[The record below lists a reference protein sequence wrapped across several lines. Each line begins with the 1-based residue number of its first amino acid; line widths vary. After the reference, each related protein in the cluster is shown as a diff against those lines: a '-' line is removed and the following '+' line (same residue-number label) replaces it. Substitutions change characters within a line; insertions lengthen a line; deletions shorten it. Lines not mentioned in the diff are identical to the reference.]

1 MSHAVM
7 RSRKPRGRLGKALL
21 VALSATTLAAGVVAT
36 APAASANPSSGV
48 NIRGKEPFNTD
59 TFMSKMCGDMSGA
72 DKSFVFNI
80 NTGQIVNTKTAYGK
94 APYYHLAAGESRY
107 PTSTAP
113 HGSHWAL
120 TNGWEMVSG
129 NCEFPQSSTW
139 TWYDKERRISN
150 DSVTNCG
157 GGGGGLSVNESY
169 ATTRGASVSIGV
181 NTKLSYK
188 LTDQLSAEI
197 GFSASYSWSWS
208 KTHTLGRTV
217 TVNPP
222 RGRQGY
228 IDARPL
234 KRTVR
239 INPVFHVQF
248 YTWSD
253 GQSEDGTT
261 VHSWRGRGYDRIWSY
276 GYYVDTYAD
285 VLNTDGTP
293 AMDFV
298 LRDKAGSC

>member
-1 MSHAVM
+1 MTNTIKRYVTACAAVVT
-7 RSRKPRGRLGKALL
+7 A
-21 VALSATTLAAGVVAT
+21 VAGVVAT
-36 APAASANPSSGV
+36 APTASANPPSGI

-59 TFMSKMCGDMSGA
+59 TLLSKMCGDMSGA

-80 NTGQIVNTKTAYGK
+80 NTGEIVPSSTAYGK
-94 APYYHLAAGESRY
+94 SPYYHLAAGDSRY
-107 PTSTAP
+107 LNSTAP
-113 HGSHWAL
+113 RGSHWAL
-120 TNGWEMVSG
+120 TNGWEAVTG
-129 NCEFPQSSTW
+129 NCEFPKSSTW
-139 TWYDKERRISN
+139 TWYDKERQISN

-157 GGGGGLSVNESY
+157 SGGAGLSVNESY

-181 NTKLSYK
+181 NTKLSLK
-188 LTDQLSAEI
+188 LLDQLSSEI

-222 RGRQGY
+222 HGRKGY
-228 IDARPL
+228 INARPL

-239 INPVFHVQF
+239 VNPVFHVQN
-248 YTWSD
+248 YNWSD
-253 GQSEDGTT
+253 GQSEVGTV

-276 GYYVDTYAD
+276 GYWVDTYAD
-285 VLNTDGTP
+285 VVNSDGTP

-298 LRDKAGSC
+298 IRDKAGSC

>member
-1 MSHAVM
+1 MTHTIK
-7 RSRKPRGRLGKALL
+7 RY
-21 VALSATTLAAGVVAT
+21 ATACAAVAT
-36 APAASANPSSGV
+36 AIAGVIASAPVADANPPSGV

-59 TFMSKMCGDMSGA
+59 TLMSKLCGDMSGA

-80 NTGQIVNTKTAYGK
+80 NTGQIVDSDKAYGK
-94 APYYHLAAGESRY
+94 APYYHIAAGASRSVHSDLPY
-107 PTSTAP
+107 
-113 HGSHWAL
+113 GEHWAL
-120 TNGWEMVSG
+120 TNGWEVVVG

-157 GGGGGLSVNESY
+157 HGGGGLSVNESY

-217 TVNPP
+217 TVNPLY
-222 RGRQGY
+222 GRQGY

-239 INPVFHVQF
+239 INPVFHVQ
-248 YTWSD
+248 YYNWSD
-253 GQSEDGTT
+253 GQSEVGTV
-261 VHSWRGRGYDRIWSY
+261 VHSWRGRGYSRIWSY

-285 VLNTDGTP
+285 VLNGDGTP
-293 AMDFV
+293 AMDYV
-298 LRDKAGSC
+298 VRDKPGNCK